1 MRFQRL
7 DLNLLVALDALLTEQ
22 NVSVAADRVCIGQS
36 AMSGALNRL
45 REYFNDEL
53 LVIKGR
59 RMVLT
64 PRAESLVE
72 PVRNVLFQIKSTIT
86 TKPEFDPAT
95 CDREIT
101 ILASDYVIAV
111 MLSETIGKIAE
122 LAPDMRFNLSLLG
135 DHPIET
141 LERGQT
147 DLLITLDHATSTEH
161 PKEPLFEDDYV
172 VVACANNAELGD
184 TIDETTYME
193 LGHVTVQFGKAK
205 MAAFEEWFLQTLKA
219 RRRVEVL
226 APSFSAVPD
235 FIVGTK
241 RIATMHRRLAMKAG
255 AKGYALKLLP
265 VPIDIPDIKE
275 VVQWHRS
282 NSDDTAL
289 RWVVAQIRAHAEAT
303 VPAQLGVEKKINVA
317 VG

>member
-86 TKPEFDPAT
+86 TKPEFDPVT

-111 MLSETIGKIAE
+111 MLSETLGKIAE

-135 DHPIET
+135 DQPIET

-147 DLLITLDHATSTEH
+147 DLLITLDHATSPEH
-161 PKEPLFEDDYV
+161 PKEMLFEDDYV
-172 VVACANNAELGD
+172 VVACANNPELGD
-184 TIDETTYME
+184 SIDQTTYME

-241 RIATMHRRLAMKAG
+241 RIATMHRRLAMKA
-255 AKGYALKLLP
+255 ARQHALKLLP
-265 VPIDIPDIKE
+265 VPIVIPNIKE

-289 RWVVAQIRAHAEAT
+289 RWVIEQIRAHAEAT
-303 VPAQLGVEKKINVA
+303 VPAALEANKKVNA
-317 VG
+317 PAG